1 VRPQRP
7 GSKRLKFRAIFA
19 TFDKIRL
26 SGPLFLCLFVAA
38 VAGAGLS
45 DVIGI
50 LSYPDSLWEILML
63 KFVILAVASL
73 AFVGTAAAADLPRPQ
88 PQPAAAPVGK
98 YPLGKYPV
106 GKSPIG
112 KYPVAAPAPVVTKG

>member
-1 VRPQRP
+1 LVN
-7 GSKRLKFRAIFA
+7 SKL
-19 TFDKIRL
+19 
-26 SGPLFLCLFVAA
+26 
-38 VAGAGLS
+38 
-45 DVIGI
+45 
-50 LSYPDSLWEILML
+50 PDSQWEILML
-63 KFVILAVASL
+63 KFAILGVASL